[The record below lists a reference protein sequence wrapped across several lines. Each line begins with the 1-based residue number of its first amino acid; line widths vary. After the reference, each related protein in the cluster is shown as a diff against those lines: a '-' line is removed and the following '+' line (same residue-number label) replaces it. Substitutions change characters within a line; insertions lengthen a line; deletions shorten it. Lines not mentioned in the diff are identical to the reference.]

1 MMNKIVSKKSL
12 IQSADT
18 VYIYIHQNS
27 IYAKYGWII
36 DKELE
41 DTARHW
47 ETVFSPSLKQQ
58 GYTSF

>member
-1 MMNKIVSKKSL
+1 MNKIVSKKSL

-41 DTARHW
+41 DTARH
-47 ETVFSPSLKQQ
+47 
-58 GYTSF
+58 